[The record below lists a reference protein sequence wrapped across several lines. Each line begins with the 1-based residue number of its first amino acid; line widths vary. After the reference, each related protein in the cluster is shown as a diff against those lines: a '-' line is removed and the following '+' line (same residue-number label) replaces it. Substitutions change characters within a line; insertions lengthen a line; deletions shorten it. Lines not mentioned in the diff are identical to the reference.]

1 MLSVFFHLN
10 KHCYMTNSYIE
21 QSLSTVINI
30 AMIFAPS
37 IGYIAQ
43 AIKFKIKKS
52 SVGFSLCVC
61 LVLIFSNILRIFFWF
76 GKQFTTA
83 LLFQSFIVLL
93 SQLYL
98 IKVYLDYK
106 EQDKAYVGYSFFG
119 IIMKEM
125 GQVSLFW
132 KWNYFIPYLI
142 TTFLFSLI
150 LGGISYL
157 FGFDNENY
165 IEFIGYLSTGIEILL
180 GIPQIIANYYGKNV
194 QALSLIMFMTWIL
207 GDSFKT
213 GYYIITKCPIQFI
226 VFGVIQIIIDV
237 TLIGQ
242 MIYYNKGSLL
252 DMIKG
257 EFSQEEGKMSV
268 EEIKN
273 QIENI
278 VNSEEGPKDYGSIV
292 ESNSTKSE
300 ENVSLLSSEL

>member
-1 MLSVFFHLN
+1 
-10 KHCYMTNSYIE
+10 
-21 QSLSTVINI
+21 
-30 AMIFAPS
+30 
-37 IGYIAQ
+37 
-43 AIKFKIKKS
+43 
-52 SVGFSLCVC
+52 
-61 LVLIFSNILRIFFWF
+61 
-76 GKQFTTA
+76 
-83 LLFQSFIVLL
+83 
-93 SQLYL
+93 
-98 IKVYLDYK
+98 
-106 EQDKAYVGYSFFG
+106 
-119 IIMKEM
+119 MKEM

-150 LGGISYL
+150 LGGISCL

-165 IEFIGYLSTGIEILL
+165 IEFIGYVSTGIEILL

-207 GDSFKT
+207 GDCFKT

-242 MIYYNKGSLL
+242 MIYYNRGSLL

>member
-1 MLSVFFHLN
+1 
-10 KHCYMTNSYIE
+10 MTNSYIE

-106 EQDKAYVGYSFFG
+106 EQDKAYVGYSFFE

-207 GDSFKT
+207 GDCFKT

-242 MIYYNKGSLL
+242 MIYYNRGSLL

>member
-1 MLSVFFHLN
+1 MA
-10 KHCYMTNSYIE
+10 NSYIE

-37 IGYIAQ
+37 IGYITQ

-52 SVGFSLCVC
+52 SVGFSLYVC

-83 LLFQSFIVLL
+83 LLFQSFVVLL

-106 EQDKAYVGYSFFG
+106 EQEKDYVGYSFFE

-132 KWNYFIPYLI
+132 KWNYFLPYLI
-142 TTFLFSLI
+142 TTCVISLI
-150 LGGISYL
+150 IGGISYL
-157 FGFDNENY
+157 FGFDNGNY
-165 IEFIGYLSTGIEILL
+165 IECIGYLSTGIEVLL

-207 GDSFKT
+207 GDCFKT
-213 GYYIITKCPIQFI
+213 GYYIVTKCPIQFI
-226 VFGVIQIIIDV
+226 VFGVIQMIIDV

-242 MIYYNKGSLL
+242 MIYYHRGSLL
-252 DMIKG
+252 DMVKG
-257 EFSQEEGKMSV
+257 EFSQEESAMSV
-268 EEIKN
+268 EEIKK

-278 VNSEEGPKDYGSIV
+278 VNSEDGPKDYGSIV